1 MDIAFT
7 QTDIIFL
14 LDLLG
19 TVAFAISGVLTAIR
33 KRMDL
38 FGILI
43 IAFVTAIGG
52 GTLRDL
58 LIDMPVAWL
67 QNTIYINVILTSAI
81 LAILFRK
88 KLSYVSK
95 PLLLFDTLGL
105 SIFTLIG
112 LEKALNAGFPPLV
125 CIATGTMTA
134 CFGGVIRDI
143 LANKIPIV
151 FHRDIYATACI
162 LGGIAY
168 FIMRLFPISNGVVF
182 TITCAIIFTIRLLAV
197 YYNWEL
203 PNIYKQNRK

>member
-1 MDIAFT
+1 MPVQA
-7 QTDIIFL
+7 DIIFL

-19 TVAFAISGVLTAIR
+19 TVAFAVSGVLTAIR

-58 LIDMPVAWL
+58 LIGMPVAWL
-67 QNTIYINVILTSAI
+67 QNTTYINVILGSAI

-112 LEKALNAGFPPLV
+112 LEKALHAGFPPLI

-143 LANKIPIV
+143 LANKIPII
-151 FHRDIYATACI
+151 FHKDVYATACI
-162 LGGIAY
+162 AGGIVY
-168 FIMRLFPISNGVVF
+168 FILRLFPISNGVLF
-182 TITCAIIFTIRLLAV
+182 GITCVVIFTIRLLAV
-197 YYNWEL
+197 YYDWKL
-203 PNIYKQNRK
+203 PDIYKKR